1 MSGSENEEKILD
13 LIEEVCDSSGIRDQR
28 DTDLFKAGLLDSMG
42 AIDLLVGIED
52 EFGVVIEPTQYDRDQ
67 MNTVDKIVARVE
79 ENL

>member
-1 MSGSENEEKILD
+1 MSAENEAKILD
-13 LIEEVCDSSGIRDQR
+13 LIEEVCDSSDIRDQR

-52 EFGVVIEPTQYDRDQ
+52 EFGVIIEPTQYDRDE
-67 MNTVDKIVARVE
+67 MNTVNKIIARVE